1 MNVNMITG
9 DIFLEEFVEPI
20 NLILLDT
27 FINEDLEFEYES
39 MMMPQSDIDEVID
52 IISDIEDSY

>member
-1 MNVNMITG
+1 MITG